1 MIVKNGDLI
10 LSPKNTDSKG
20 SSHNERK
27 TNWPSCKARELG
39 TSLFRHAY
47 ASYACCLRPGAP
59 FRECSC
65 SNQETKTLKQNLKQC
80 KQANFP
86 NHKRASGIG

>member
-39 TSLFRHAY
+39 TSLFRHA
-47 ASYACCLRPGAP
+47 SLRHMHVACVQARPLGSALV
-59 FRECSC
+59 RIR
-65 SNQETKTLKQNLKQC
+65 KQKL
-80 KQANFP
+80 
-86 NHKRASGIG
+86 